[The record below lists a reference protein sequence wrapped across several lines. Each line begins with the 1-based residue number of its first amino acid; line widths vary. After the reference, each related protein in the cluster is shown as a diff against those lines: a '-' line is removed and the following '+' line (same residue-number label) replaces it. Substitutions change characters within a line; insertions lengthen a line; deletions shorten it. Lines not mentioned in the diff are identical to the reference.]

1 MSILLEIQD
10 MPGEIYDI
18 DWEAGAREFIQEN
31 PGMEWDDYA
40 DWVEQ
45 VYGIQCNGDMEERI
59 NEIIQ
64 EESEPSDL
72 DMQQAFGTAW
82 HDGI

>member
-1 MSILLEIQD
+1 MD
-10 MPGEIYDI
+10 
-18 DWEAGAREFIQEN
+18 
-31 PGMEWDDYA
+31 WDDYA

-59 NEIIQ
+59 NEIMQ
-64 EESEPSDL
+64 EEWEPSDL